1 MTRLYTDHYFHIGNR
16 HLTSGKPCQDYA
28 ISSVYNDI
36 AFAIVSDGCSTGG
49 NTDVGSRILALS
61 SATAVREHWAI
72 NRDALG
78 EFVPQEVMLRQK
90 IVLAGTRQALG
101 LHPHDMLATCVYAY
115 ISPSGGFAHIQGD
128 GVVALK
134 YRDGSMDMFN
144 FEWENNM
151 PYYPAYNEDDLAN
164 FIKAHGN
171 DLEGLRL
178 SEKKCFMGT
187 DGNFFESDVKTY
199 TLSNGIRGVVIN
211 ISKDLLLKELEFIAV
226 FSDGV
231 AQIDQMRWEDVVAM
245 FMAFKNT
252 TGEFAKRRMIR
263 GIKDVQKVG
272 KGPIDDISYAVIRV
286 EQTMAE
292 EV

>member
-1 MTRLYTDHYFHIGNR
+1 MIRLYTDHYFHIGSR

-28 ISSVYNDI
+28 ISSVYND
-36 AFAIVSDGCSTGG
+36 AALAIISDGCSTGG
-49 NTDVGSRILALS
+49 HTDIGSRILALS
-61 SATAVREHWAI
+61 AATAIREHWAI

-78 EFVPQEVMLRQK
+78 KSVPQEVMLRQK

-115 ISPSGGFAHIQGD
+115 ISPSGGFVHIQGD

-134 YRDGSMDMFN
+134 YRNGRIDMFN

-151 PYYPAYNEDDLAN
+151 PYYPAYSENGLTD
-164 FIKAHGN
+164 FVKAHGDN
-171 DLEGLRL
+171 LNALRL
-178 SEKKCFMGT
+178 SESKCLTGA
-187 DGNFFESDVKTY
+187 DGNFFESGIKNY
-199 TLSNGIRGVVIN
+199 TLSEGIRGITIN
-211 ISKDLLLKELEFIAV
+211 IPKDLLLKELEFIAV

-231 AQIDQMRWEDVVAM
+231 TQVDQVNWEDAVVR

-263 GIKDVQKVG
+263 GIKDVQKIG
-272 KGPIDDISYAVIRV
+272 KGPIDDISYAVVRV
-286 EQTMAE
+286 EQI
-292 EV
+292 